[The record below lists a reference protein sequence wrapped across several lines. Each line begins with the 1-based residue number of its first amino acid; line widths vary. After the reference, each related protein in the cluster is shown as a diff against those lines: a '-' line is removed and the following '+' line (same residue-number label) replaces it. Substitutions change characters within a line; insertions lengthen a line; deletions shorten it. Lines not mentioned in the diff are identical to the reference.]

1 MKHLVIKAEKVE
13 LLKSQYGEGIVKE
26 CFSMASKALPRDAY
40 KNIEDQE
47 SSLAKCFKELFQE
60 LI

>member
-13 LLKSQYGEGIVKE
+13 LLKSQYGEEVVKE
-26 CFSMASKALPRDAY
+26 CFSMASKALPGEAY
-40 KNIEDQE
+40 KNMEDRE